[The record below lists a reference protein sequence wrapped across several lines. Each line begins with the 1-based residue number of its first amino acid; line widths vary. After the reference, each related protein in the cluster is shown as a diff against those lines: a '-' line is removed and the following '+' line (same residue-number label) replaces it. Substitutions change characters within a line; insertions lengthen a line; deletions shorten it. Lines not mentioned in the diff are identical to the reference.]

1 MKIGN
6 YKVIRQIGEGGF
18 ARTYEAEHLVL
29 GKRAC
34 LKQNL
39 SLSDLDAEVL
49 KEEAALLWDVHHHS
63 LPQMKDFFRAPD
75 GSCILVMDFVE
86 GRNLEE
92 LVGAKGPLHPED
104 ASWVM
109 QRLLQALHY
118 LHSKGIVHSD
128 VKPQNIIVQPKQ
140 HNAVL
145 VDYGLSSFRPSGD
158 TRPLGYTEAW
168 AAPELLLGKP
178 PLPESDLYGAGMAL
192 LYALGGDILT
202 KSIPDSVPAP
212 LREFCESLLKY
223 DAKERPRWESVDLVK
238 RLSDIRQEAFGRR
251 HTR

>member
-39 SLSDLDAEVL
+39 SLSDLDAEAL
-49 KEEAALLWDVHHHS
+49 KEEAA
-63 LPQMKDFFRAPD
+63 
-75 GSCILVMDFVE
+75 
-86 GRNLEE
+86 
-92 LVGAKGPLHPED
+92 
-104 ASWVM
+104 
-109 QRLLQALHY
+109 LLQALHY

-192 LYALGGDILT
+192 LYALGGDILP
-202 KSIPDSVPAP
+202 KSIPATVPAP